1 MSLELIIVIAL
12 ISIGVIFLLVEIFLL
27 PGITFAGI
35 AGVVFLVGGIVY
47 AYAFMGSTAGNIAV
61 VASVVAVGG
70 SFVWLVKSKSLRKI
84 GLKTAIEES
93 VDNSHLQQVSVG
105 DKGVALSRLAP
116 IGKVKIGDID
126 MEGKSFDNEFIEE
139 EAEIEVVK
147 VDSMNVLVKRIESS
161 TSPADETDSA
171 QESPAEPKAPL
182 SARLRSGS
190 AEQLQ
195 G

>member
-12 ISIGVIFLLVEIFLL
+12 ISIGVAFLLIEIFLL
-27 PGITFAGI
+27 PGTTFAGF
-35 AGVVFLVGGIVY
+35 AGAGFLLAAIVY
-47 AYAFMGSTAGNIAV
+47 AFVAMGTTAGNITIAASAV
-61 VASVVAVGG
+61 ALGG
-70 SFVWLVKSKSLRKI
+70 TFLWLVKSKTLRKI

-93 VDNSHLQQVSVG
+93 VDNSYLRQVSVG
-105 DKGVALSRLAP
+105 DTGIALSRLAP
-116 IGKVKIGDID
+116 IGKVKIGDTE

-161 TSPADETDSA
+161 TSSADETDSA
-171 QESPAEPKAPL
+171 EESPAEPKAPL